1 MVSVI
6 GDELLVWSVSRM
18 MLIENWSTGSET
30 CSITIWSTTNPTWT
44 SLELNPTLC
53 SEKLPPTSLVV
64 VNPVT
69 AVKLWAYAL
78 QSLGSKSLY
87 RQTLC
92 ADIRISKTCVIAHI
106 WFTSCIEKIQVFSW
120 TCCCLLIYRDVLSK
134 WDYVKVKTIRLQGL
148 VLSLFCLK
156 KHLLHLRD
164 IQTQYTRT
172 GFGGMWVCV
181 QRDFWSS
188 LKCMLSQIMI
198 LLHSSLANL

>member
-1 MVSVI
+1 VKPVPI
-6 GDELLVWSVSRM
+6 PFGPPH
-18 MLIENWSTGSET
+18 
-30 CSITIWSTTNPTWT
+30 PTWT

-53 SEKLPPTSLVV
+53 SERLPSTSLVV
-64 VNPVT
+64 VDPVT
-69 AVKLWAYAL
+69 AVKLWGNAL

-92 ADIRISKTCVIAHI
+92 ADIHTSETCVIAHI
-106 WFTSCIEKIQVFSW
+106 WFTSYVERIPVFSW
-120 TCCCLLIYRDVLSK
+120 TCCLLIYRDVLSK

-148 VLSLFCLK
+148 VLSLFCLR

-164 IQTQYTRT
+164 IETQYTRT